1 MKASF
6 NISMHT
12 GHPDIILPHNDS
24 KNLPKIN
31 DDHIIP
37 ESQHYICR
45 NILAIKTSHCCAF
58 PQLGISHFSLISKG
72 FRSITGV
79 TLLTAPSTPWPALIL
94 NPLYLLFDICSTAE
108 SAVDTVKLP
117 WEWGWMQG

>member
-1 MKASF
+1 
-6 NISMHT
+6 MHAD
-12 GHPDIILPHNDS
+12 HPHIILLRNDS
-24 KNLPKIN
+24 KSLPKIN
-31 DDHIIP
+31 DDHIIS
-37 ESQHYICR
+37 ESLHYMCR

>member
-1 MKASF
+1 MAEMKASF
-6 NISMHT
+6 NISMHS

-24 KNLPKIN
+24 RNLWKIN

-45 NILAIKTSHCCAF
+45 NILVIKTSHCCAF

-117 WEWGWMQG
+117 